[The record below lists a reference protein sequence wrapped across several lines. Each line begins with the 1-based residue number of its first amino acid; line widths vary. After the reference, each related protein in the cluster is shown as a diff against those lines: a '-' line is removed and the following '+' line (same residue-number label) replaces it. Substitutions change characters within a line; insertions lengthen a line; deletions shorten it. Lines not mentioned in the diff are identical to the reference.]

1 MEVGYREAVLPD
13 LCPQSKE
20 KPRLVGGRGGQSTHD
35 FRKGEA
41 LGLSCLLLCSPGMS
55 CPFSSS
61 EAGVTLHI
69 KWQARRWAARE
80 VPEPGMGNWHCPA
93 PLLRRLEQSPPVL
106 CFCVMAPQGQ
116 PSGRGLAPS
125 GHPRRPL
132 FKQQGWMSSPTPHPH

>member
-20 KPRLVGGRGGQSTHD
+20 KPWLVGGRGGQSTHD

-93 PLLRRLEQSPPVL
+93 RS
-106 CFCVMAPQGQ
+106 A
-116 PSGRGLAPS
+116 APS
-125 GHPRRPL
+125 GAVTPGSVLLCH
-132 FKQQGWMSSPTPHPH
+132 GPTGSAFRTWPGPKRASKETAI